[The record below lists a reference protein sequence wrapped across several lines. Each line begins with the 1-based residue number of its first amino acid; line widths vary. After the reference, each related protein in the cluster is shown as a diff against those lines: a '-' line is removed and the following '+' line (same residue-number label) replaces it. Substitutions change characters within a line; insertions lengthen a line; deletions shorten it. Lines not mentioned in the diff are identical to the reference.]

1 MLLVTIESITTVRQ
15 SILHLFDV
23 KGFYMDMLAL
33 SQKQKV
39 TLFLIVLTI
48 GFAFLAFFTSERL
61 SKMKSQYQS
70 SADIGSGSLAIYQT
84 QSRILTL
91 GGTLDSM
98 TGDKVAT
105 TKTRIE
111 DIVMAISDNAKFL
124 KQVGLVSQGEQL
136 TQSVMDFKS
145 AVTPWLTLKQEL
157 GFNIDEGKLGQMK
170 QTATII
176 EQKIAETGMVT
187 LNSDFQAMVK
197 AQQNYLLQPS
207 EDNLKLFNRAMASF
221 ESMSNV
227 YAMLE
232 LYEKEIE
239 QYKQAFVRVS
249 ELSQQLG
256 SVEKQLDAAKAK
268 MTRLIGEITNELGG
282 IGSRYQNVAETTSTQ
297 TLWSILVACVVL
309 AIFTIAIFAMQ
320 SASMS
325 RSLNRTKEILN
336 SVSKGDFSQ
345 RMILSKNPNDEFNQ
359 LASSINQS
367 CTNLGELVSGVQSS
381 SLALSGNAAE
391 LNQGLD
397 LLAHHQSEVLGQT
410 QLLASATEEVSVTT
424 QEVSNSLEFVADIS
438 RSSTD
443 AAEEGAKVISA
454 AIGSIEEV
462 GAIMTAAAGH
472 IQQLEEASAKV
483 DSVMDIINGI
493 AEQTN
498 LLALN
503 AAIEAARAGEQGRG
517 FAVVADEVR
526 SLAVRTVD
534 AVSEISGTIDTM
546 KKESAEVI
554 QYIGQSESSMI
565 AGRER
570 GQEAMNALK
579 MITDKTNEASHQTE
593 VIFASIRE
601 LATTSQSMADN
612 MTQISTAM
620 KELEQNN
627 DQLRKVS
634 GVVEERSGSLN
645 QDCLKF
651 TI

>member
-1 MLLVTIESITTVRQ
+1 
-15 SILHLFDV
+15 
-23 KGFYMDMLAL
+23 MDMLAL

>member
-1 MLLVTIESITTVRQ
+1 MN
-15 SILHLFDV
+15 
-23 KGFYMDMLAL
+23 MLAL

-61 SKMKSQYQS
+61 SKMTGQYQS
-70 SADIGSGSLAIYQT
+70 SADIGSGSLSIYQT

-98 TGDKVAT
+98 TGDKVAA
-105 TKTRIE
+105 TKSSIE
-111 DIVMAISDNAKFL
+111 DIVMAISENAKFL
-124 KQVGLVSQGEQL
+124 NQVGLVSQAEEL

-145 AVTPWLTLKQEL
+145 AVMPWLTLKQEL

-170 QTATII
+170 QTATVI

-239 QYKQAFVRVS
+239 QYKQTFARVS

-256 SVEKQLDAAKAK
+256 SVEQQLEATKEK
-268 MTRLIGEITNELGG
+268 MTRLIGNITNELGG
-282 IGSRYQNVAETTSTQ
+282 IGARYQSIAESTSAQ
-297 TLWSILVACVVL
+297 TLWSIMVACVVL

-325 RSLNRTKEILN
+325 RSLNQTKEVLN
-336 SVSKGDFSQ
+336 SLSKGDLSQ
-345 RMILSKNPNDEFNQ
+345 RMVPSNNPNDEFNQ

-367 CTNLGELVSGVQSS
+367 CENLGELVSGVQSS
-381 SLALSGNAAE
+381 SQALSGNAAE

-443 AAEEGAKVISA
+443 AAEEGAKVIGA

-554 QYIGQSESSMI
+554 QYIGQSESSMT

-570 GQEAMNALK
+570 GQEAMDALK

-593 VIFASIRE
+593 VIFSSIKE

-612 MTQISTAM
+612 MTQISSAM

-634 GVVEERSGSLN
+634 GVVEERAGSLN
-645 QDCLKF
+645 RDCQKF